1 MSGVNRRGLLGAG
14 AAAALAHPAIARALS
29 IPADVRTGT
38 LDDVR
43 HVVILMQENRSF
55 DHYFGTMNGVRGF
68 GDRFVAP
75 APPLP
80 EAPARTVFLQPGAD
94 AESPPLI
101 APFALNTRQTFA
113 HMRVQGTPH
122 AWPDAQ
128 RAWDQGRMGEWT
140 RHKRAHSMGHFD
152 REDLPFQFA
161 LADAFTLCDAYHCAM
176 HAGTNPNRLFLWTGT
191 NDPAGTAGG
200 PAIDNSNDSLPEPGE
215 AQPPYRWATYAE
227 RLQAAEIDWRIYQD
241 MADNFTDNP
250 VVGFEAFQASH
261 AGRAG
266 SDPEL
271 ARRGLTTHAVD
282 QLREDVLSGRLP
294 QVSWVV
300 ATAEGSEHPGPS
312 SPAQGADY
320 TARVIDALTAD
331 PAVWSRTVLLIM
343 FDEND
348 GYFDH
353 APPPAPPSADPAE
366 PDGWAG
372 ASTVALDGEY
382 HRVRDA
388 GTGAGGPEE
397 LMGRPYGLGPRVP
410 LYVVSPWSRGGRV
423 CSEVFDHTSV
433 LRFLER
439 RFGVREPNISP
450 WRRAVC
456 GDLTSAFDF
465 ASPNAPMP
473 DLPDIAAVAARARAL
488 PGRTTPPIPAVPEAP
503 VQAWGPRPACPSPYA
518 LWADESLDVPA
529 SRLSLTF
536 RNAGTAGAV
545 FQVYDR
551 QTPQRLPRRYT
562 VGAGRSLTG
571 EWEGDAYDLMVI
583 GPDGFHRRLAGRL
596 STEIGQRVETRLA
609 PASRGAGLILHLSGH
624 DDAWFLIVDESYG
637 RPPQRFRVRAH
648 EPASARIPLGP
659 GGWFDVS
666 LVRQGDVFR
675 RRYAGRASGSGPWI
689 TDPALGG
696 PAPLTLPAG
705 SLID

>member
-1 MSGVNRRGLLGAG
+1 MINVSRRGLLGAG
-14 AAAALAHPAIARALS
+14 AAAAMAHPAIARALS

-68 GDRFVAP
+68 GDRFAAP
-75 APPLP
+75 APALP
-80 EAPARTVFLQPGAD
+80 DAPFRTVFLQPGAD
-94 AESPPLI
+94 ADSPPLI
-101 APFALNTRQTFA
+101 APFPLNTRQTFA

-122 AWPDAQ
+122 SWGDAQ
-128 RAWDQGRMGEWT
+128 RAWDQGRMSEWT
-140 RHKRAHSMGHFD
+140 RHKHAHSMGHFD
-152 REDLPFQFA
+152 RDDLPFQFA

-191 NDPAGTAGG
+191 NDPAGAAGG
-200 PAIDNSNDSLPEPGE
+200 PAIDNSNDSLPEPE
-215 AQPPYRWATYAE
+215 EERPPYRWTTYAE
-227 RLQAAEIDWRIYQD
+227 RLQAAGIDWRIYQD

-250 VVGFEAFQASH
+250 VVGFDAFQASH
-261 AGRAG
+261 GGRDG

-271 ARRGLTTHAVD
+271 ARRGMTTRALD
-282 QLREDVLSGRLP
+282 GLREDVLSGHLP
-294 QVSWVV
+294 QVSWIV

-353 APPPAPPSADPAE
+353 APPPAPPSSDPTA
-366 PDGWAG
+366 PNGWAG
-372 ASTVALDGEY
+372 ASTASFEGER
-382 HRVRDA
+382 HLVRDDA
-388 GTGAGGPEE
+388 TGAGGPQD
-397 LMGRPYGLGPRVP
+397 LMGRAYGLGPRVP

-433 LRFLER
+433 IRFLER
-439 RFGVREPNISP
+439 RFGVNEPNISP

-465 ASPNAPMP
+465 ASPNGLPPA
-473 DLPDIAAVAARARAL
+473 LPDITAVAARARAL
-488 PGRTTPPIPAVPEAP
+488 PGRTTPPIPASPNAP
-503 VQAWGPRPACPSPYA
+503 VQAWGLRPACPSPYV
-518 LWADESLDVPA
+518 LSLEETLDA
-529 SRLSLTF
+529 ARSRLSLTF
-536 RNAGTAGAV
+536 RNAGTTGAV
-545 FQVYDR
+545 FHVYDR
-551 QTPQRLPRRYT
+551 QTPERLPRRYT
-562 VGAGRSLTG
+562 VEAGKALAG
-571 EWEGDAYDLMVI
+571 EWEGDVYDLMVI

-596 STEIGQRVETRLA
+596 STEIAHGIETRLT
-609 PASRGAGLILHLSGH
+609 PASRGAGLILHLASRTDG
-624 DDAWFLIVDESYG
+624 WFLVADESYG
-637 RPPQRFRVRAH
+637 RAPQRFRVH
-648 EPASARIPLGP
+648 DQEPTSARVPLGP

-675 RRYAGRASGSGPWI
+675 RRYAGRIAGTGPWI

-696 PAPLTLPAG
+696 PAPLTTPAWG
-705 SLID
+705 PAD